1 MNKLNDQ
8 QLAAVTDI
16 ASGPILITSG
26 PGTGKTL
33 TLIKRAEY
41 ILNHESSAKKILII
55 SFTRR
60 AVSEIRMRIGDD
72 KNMEITTFH
81 SFFFRILKANG
92 YKSFSITTENGTRI
106 ALIKKA
112 LAITKL
118 EDEFT
123 SEVILEALAKGNYT
137 GTVKTAI
144 EVYFDILKQQRM
156 LDFDCLQYFCLE
168 LLEAAPAVVRAIR
181 SMYSN
186 VMIDEANDINTVQWQ
201 IIRKLW
207 DTSANICLVGDHR
220 QAIYGFRGSY
230 AKIFSDYIERYDP
243 RVYELTKC
251 YRCGQGILELANNLM
266 SKYTPMTSAKDGPY
280 NKPVFYSA
288 KDARGEAK
296 YICAEIKASYL
307 GGTKLNDMVILYR
320 SAPVIAS
327 ICEEL
332 LNQNIPFV
340 KLGAMTNKWLNN
352 PFKPILALLRYLND
366 ISNDNN
372 LAYCGQILGIPS
384 DIATKA
390 VASHKK
396 NPHNQMIEILT
407 SLTMLP
413 KATKDKLVRFYAA
426 SDEVKELTFR
436 QSVLLTWDLLVKDY
450 IRAENDAQL
459 EEILN
464 ETDNYKS
471 FDDLKEH
478 IIQMRKQ
485 YKAMTELTADKNADY
500 IRVMSIH
507 SAKGLEWGN
516 VFLVGCT
523 DGILPDTSHEGV
535 DISEENRLAYV
546 AATRAKERLF
556 ISYPLENS
564 KSKEP
569 NKPSRFFQD
578 GFNFGQNKM
587 AATMVAEKKE
597 TIL

>member
-16 ASGPILITSG
+16 AYGPILITSG
-26 PGTGKTL
+26 PGMGKTL
-33 TLIKRAEY
+33 TLVKRAEY
-41 ILNHESSAKKILII
+41 VLTHAKAVKRILII

-60 AVSEIRMRIGDD
+60 AVSEIRMRIRDD

-81 SFFFRILKANG
+81 SLFYRILKANG
-92 YKSFSITTENGTRI
+92 YKSFTVITDTETRSNLI
-106 ALIKKA
+106 KRALI
-112 LAITKL
+112 ITKL
-118 EDEFT
+118 ENRLTQDA
-123 SEVILEALAKGNYT
+123 ILTALAKGNFK
-137 GTVKTAI
+137 GQIKTVTK
-144 EVYFDILKQQRM
+144 VYFDLLKQQR
-156 LDFDCLQYFCLE
+156 LIDFDTLQYFFLE

-181 SMYSN
+181 STYSH

-201 IIRKLW
+201 IICKLW

-288 KDARGEAK
+288 EDAREEAK

-450 IRAENDAQL
+450 IRAENDAKL

-485 YKAMTELTADKNADY
+485 YKAMTKLTADKNADY

-507 SAKGLEWGN
+507 SAKGLEWDT
-516 VFLVGCT
+516 VFMAGAA
-523 DGILPDTSHEGV
+523 DGVLPDTSHDDT
-535 DISEENRLAYV
+535 DIEEERRIAYV
-546 AATRAKERLF
+546 AITRSENKLF
-556 ISYPLENS
+556 ISYPKANQ

-578 GFNFGQNKM
+578 DFNFAKNGVK
-587 AATMVAEKKE
+587 ATMVAEKE
-597 TIL
+597 MF